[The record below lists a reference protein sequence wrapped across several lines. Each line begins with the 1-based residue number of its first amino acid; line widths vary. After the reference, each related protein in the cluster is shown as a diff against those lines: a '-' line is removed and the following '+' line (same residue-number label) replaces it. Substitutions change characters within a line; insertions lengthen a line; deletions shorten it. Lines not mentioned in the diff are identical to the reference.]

1 MDPTPLYIRKQRE
14 LAIYDESFG
23 KLYVIEIKSV
33 IAFPARSHEKTR
45 GRENEGKSHYVIEN
59 KLEKMS
65 ETGHAIICMKTHN
78 IEAARHYMYERTDG

>member
-59 KLEKMS
+59 KCRK
-65 ETGHAIICMKTHN
+65 N
-78 IEAARHYMYERTDG
+78 VRNRPRHYMHENTQHRGRSPLYV